1 MSYMS
6 IDINSLK
13 DIEKRVNSLSKSLE
27 KIKSSLSSVRS
38 NIDSTVR
45 NRSGID
51 SSMSSLIREGGERER
66 IMNNVKQFLNEA
78 VKQYEDMEKELRRE
92 SDRIIANSAPK
103 TGIIKSISF
112 KDNCKKFNTFK
123 SCNNWNGSPFN
134 RKNADRERFYNNQ

>member
-27 KIKSSLSSVRS
+27 KIKSSLSTVRS

-51 SSMSSLIREGGERER
+51 SSMSSLIREVGEREG
-66 IMNNVKQFLNEA
+66 IMNNVSNF
-78 VKQYEDMEKELRRE
+78 
-92 SDRIIANSAPK
+92 
-103 TGIIKSISF
+103 
-112 KDNCKKFNTFK
+112 
-123 SCNNWNGSPFN
+123 
-134 RKNADRERFYNNQ
+134 

>member
-1 MSYMS
+1 MNFKNKGGKNMSYMS

-51 SSMSSLIREGGERER
+51 SSMSSLIREVGEREG
-66 IMNNVKQFLNEA
+66 IMNNVSNF
-78 VKQYEDMEKELRRE
+78 
-92 SDRIIANSAPK
+92 
-103 TGIIKSISF
+103 
-112 KDNCKKFNTFK
+112 
-123 SCNNWNGSPFN
+123 
-134 RKNADRERFYNNQ
+134 